1 MDKAVLADV
10 LEELDALSNILTDL
24 GVEREDPLFFGL
36 SSKLDDVIEKYN
48 RQLIELTPVEN
59 PIDDGTNIDYP
70 DGC

>member
-10 LEELDALSNILTDL
+10 LEELDALSDILTDL

-48 RQLIELTPVEN
+48 QQLIGIDPVEN
-59 PIDDGTNIDYP
+59 PIDDGMDISYP